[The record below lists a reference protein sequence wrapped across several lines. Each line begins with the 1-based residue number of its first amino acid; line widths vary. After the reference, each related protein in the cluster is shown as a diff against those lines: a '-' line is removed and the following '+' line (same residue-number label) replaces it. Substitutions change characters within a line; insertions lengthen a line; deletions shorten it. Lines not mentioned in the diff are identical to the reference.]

1 MNNKQIGGIIIDAGH
16 GGIDSGAVGNKLLE
30 KDLTLKVSQYM
41 QKRFQ
46 ELGIPSKMTR
56 EGDEYLPK
64 NERVKKVLSLYN
76 NQPNIL
82 LISNHINAGG
92 RDGCYCKLINLI
104 FFISTIWIMNSIIFI
119 FKCMSI

>member
-16 GGIDSGAVGNKLLE
+16 GGIDSGAVGNNLLE

-64 NERVKKVLSLYN
+64 NERVKKGGHYVEVLTGYEFYSEM
-76 NQPNIL
+76 IVRFVFD
-82 LISNHINAGG
+82 SE
-92 RDGCYCKLINLI
+92 K
-104 FFISTIWIMNSIIFI
+104 SS
-119 FKCMSI
+119 